1 MRPKPFSERYVVTPS
16 GCWEWNG
23 VRSPK
28 GYGVAKV
35 LGVRHKLIRAH
46 RLSYQLHKGP
56 IPAGMLV
63 LHSCDNPPCVNPDH
77 LRIGTSIDNMSDAK
91 ERGRLN
97 FGERNPLAVV
107 TEEIVLKIRA
117 DSPALSYREI
127 ALKYDISKPTVAQI
141 VTRRT
146 WRHLP

>member
-1 MRPKPFSERYVVTPS
+1 MSYEMYV
-16 GCWEWNG
+16 
-23 VRSPK
+23 
-28 GYGVAKV
+28 
-35 LGVRHKLIRAH
+35 
-46 RLSYQLHKGP
+46 GP
-56 IPAGMLV
+56 IPPGLYV
-63 LHSCDNPPCVNPDH
+63 LHSCDNPPCVNPKH
-77 LRIGTSIDNMSDAK
+77 LRLGTQIDNMSDAR